1 MPSKNKKPVNSE
13 STIEIVEDTVLEEKV
28 NMASLLSGLEDLLD
42 SRLKLQWA
50 QINDLVLKFTDTTK
64 SELESIRQSQEFL
77 STKFD
82 ELAASTNQLKDE
94 DKELRIANTQLQ
106 NQVVSLEKQRI
117 SLDTETENMKCY
129 LRRDL
134 LEIM

>member
-42 SRLKLQWA
+42 SRVKLQWA
-50 QINDLVLKFTDTTK
+50 RINDLVLKFTDTTK
-64 SELESIRQSQEFL
+64 SELESIRQNQEFL

>member
-1 MPSKNKKPVNSE
+1 MKNSLNSFA
-13 STIEIVEDTVLEEKV
+13 T
-28 NMASLLSGLEDLLD
+28 SLS
-42 SRLKLQWA
+42 S
-50 QINDLVLKFTDTTK
+50 VLKVAKITIDK

-106 NQVVSLEKQRI
+106 NQVVSLEKQHI